1 MKSLLTHLL
10 LPGFFLLLN
19 GTSVQAQDDDMVA
32 RGYVGLMAGTTYP
45 TGIFAQKD
53 FDDEKSGYAVAGT
66 QYHVEFGYKFVK
78 HFGVTAAIRAFD
90 IPLDVKYLANKYS
103 ETYGGQFRVESE
115 RWGFS
120 GLFVG
125 AVFSFPVGKVV
136 DFDLRFMPGL
146 MMAKAP
152 SIRVS
157 RGSEVVEGE
166 TAYGSSIAMT
176 LGGGG
181 RLHLSPRF
189 SLLIFA
195 DYLIARP
202 GFEVEQAN
210 GTTGTAYQNVSS
222 FSLSAG
228 LAYRLFRRED

>member
-1 MKSLLTHLL
+1 MKKPLFQPILTAL
-10 LPGFFLLLN
+10 FLLISSTILP
-19 GTSVQAQDDDMVA
+19 AQDYEPP

-45 TGIFAQKD
+45 TGTFAQKD
-53 FDDEKSGYAVAGT
+53 FADDKSGYAVQGT

-78 HFGVTAAIRAFD
+78 HFGVAASIRAFD

-115 RWGFS
+115 RWGFA

-125 AVFSFPVGKVV
+125 AIFSFPVGKIV
-136 DFDLRFMPGL
+136 DFNLRFMPGL

-152 SIRVS
+152 YMRVS
-157 RGSEVVEGE
+157 RGAEVVEGE

-176 LGGGG
+176 IGGGAKF
-181 RLHLSPRF
+181 HLSPRF
-189 SLLIFA
+189 SLLIIA

-202 GFEVEQAN
+202 GFTVEQAD
-210 GTTGTAYQNVSS
+210 GTTGTAYQNVST
-222 FSLSAG
+222 FSPSAG
-228 LAYRLFRRED
+228 LAYRLFRREE